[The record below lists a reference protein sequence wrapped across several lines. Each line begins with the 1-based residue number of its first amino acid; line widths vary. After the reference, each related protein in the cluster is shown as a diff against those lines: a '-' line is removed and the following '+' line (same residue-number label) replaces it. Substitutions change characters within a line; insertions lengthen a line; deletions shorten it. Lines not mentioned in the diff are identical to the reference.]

1 MHTSGSVGQEGALL
15 LDNSIV
21 QFINARTLSS
31 GTAVQGTDG
40 QGFVTGHDF
49 SRADCSEMREGLQP
63 PLSFHSET
71 CVCSGEKQAAERG
84 DARLLW
90 QGNGV
95 QGLKPD
101 PSFLL
106 LLWPG

>member
-1 MHTSGSVGQEGALL
+1 MGHPISVDEYQ
-15 LDNSIV
+15 V
-21 QFINARTLSS
+21 SS
-31 GTAVQGTDG
+31 GTAVQGTNG

-49 SRADCSEMREGLQP
+49 SRTDCSEMRDGLQP
-63 PLSFHSET
+63 LLSFPSEI

-90 QGNGV
+90 QGDGV

>member
-1 MHTSGSVGQEGALL
+1 MAVSAAGNIMGGRSTGFSEDEYQV
-15 LDNSIV
+15 
-21 QFINARTLSS
+21 SS
-31 GTAVQGTDG
+31 GTAAQVTNG

-49 SRADCSEMREGLQP
+49 SRANCSGMRDGLQP
-63 PLSFHSET
+63 LLSFHSEI

-90 QGNGV
+90 QGDGV
-95 QGLKPD
+95 LGLKPD
-101 PSFLL
+101 PLFLL

>member
-1 MHTSGSVGQEGALL
+1 VPHPFRKLYREDEYQV
-15 LDNSIV
+15 
-21 QFINARTLSS
+21 SS
-31 GTAVQGTDG
+31 GTAVQGTNG

-49 SRADCSEMREGLQP
+49 SRADCSEMREGLQHL
-63 PLSFHSET
+63 LSFHSET

-90 QGNGV
+90 QGDGV

-101 PSFLL
+101 PLFLL

>member
-1 MHTSGSVGQEGALL
+1 
-15 LDNSIV
+15 
-21 QFINARTLSS
+21 
-31 GTAVQGTDG
+31 
-40 QGFVTGHDF
+40 
-49 SRADCSEMREGLQP
+49 MREGLQP
-63 PLSFHSET
+63 LLSFHSET

-90 QGNGV
+90 QGDGV

-101 PSFLL
+101 PLFLL